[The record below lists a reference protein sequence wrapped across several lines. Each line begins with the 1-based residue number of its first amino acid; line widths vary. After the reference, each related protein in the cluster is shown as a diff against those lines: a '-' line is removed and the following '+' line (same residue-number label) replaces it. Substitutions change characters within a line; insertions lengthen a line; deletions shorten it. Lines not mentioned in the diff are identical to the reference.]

1 MKNQKKIHKITTKL
15 YNVYKL
21 IYKTESCGCK
31 VGQKRQQYFVN
42 GESGKFEIKLSLPF
56 MVSDLAYKF
65 QTIYLGGNQVIEHKP
80 NEELSNGKHGLNL
93 MLPIPKKERQTIQA
107 YTTFG

>member
-31 VGQKRQQYFVN
+31 VGQKNNYLFQAFGN
-42 GESGKFEIKLSLPF
+42 ITSIT
-56 MVSDLAYKF
+56 MVSID
-65 QTIYLGGNQVIEHKP
+65 I
-80 NEELSNGKHGLNL
+80 
-93 MLPIPKKERQTIQA
+93 IQ
-107 YTTFG
+107 GV

>member
-31 VGQKRQQYFVN
+31 VGQKKIVV
-42 GESGKFEIKLSLPF
+42 LPEWR
-56 MVSDLAYKF
+56 KW
-65 QTIYLGGNQVIEHKP
+65 
-80 NEELSNGKHGLNL
+80 
-93 MLPIPKKERQTIQA
+93 
-107 YTTFG
+107 